1 MKKKIIILACILAA
15 VLGVSA
21 LVIFKIP
28 AKPKYTAGNAE
39 ITDRIESIRID
50 CDNGKF
56 TVLSTDKNKIEV
68 KEVTAASSKKSDPT
82 LNWAVTGKTLR
93 ILCNSKKDSEY
104 ILTVPAS
111 NVIDDLD
118 IEGKSV
124 SADVSDITARDFTL
138 RSDEGI
144 VSLQR
149 CKCIDSFI
157 GEYNSGNVS
166 FYNTFAR
173 RFDIKSG
180 SADIHMV
187 SPTFQRKCNIST
199 KSGNIDITA
208 PKDSKFCINEYHG
221 KGSFNSDFKSDKT
234 GGVLN
239 LKTSSG
245 RIALTNS
252 GNIGKEIA
260 AEANVTPPEVSTQT
274 PKPTVRVP
282 ATTVIPDDKKNKK
295 DAEESKK
302 SVSSQTDSNSAEA
315 STTVK
320 VKPDNK
326 DKAQSTSAITEAAS
340 KEEKVSPEK
349 TTVKKTA
356 AVSTTAKSES

>member
-39 ITDRIESIRID
+39 ITDRIESIRIE

-180 SADIHMV
+180 SADIHLLY
-187 SPTFQRKCNIST
+187 PTFQRKCNIST
-199 KSGNIDITA
+199 KSGSIDITA
-208 PKDSKFCINEYHG
+208 PSDSKFSINEYHG
-221 KGSFNSDFKSDKT
+221 KGSFNSDFESDKT

-239 LKTSSG
+239 LKTSTG
-245 RIALTNS
+245 RITLTNS
-252 GNIGKEIA
+252 GNLGKEIA
-260 AEANVTPPEVSTQT
+260 AEANAAPPEVSTNA

-282 ATTVIPDDKKNKK
+282 ATAVATTSKPAEKSDKKQKK
-295 DAEESKK
+295 AE
-302 SVSSQTDSNSAEA
+302 SATADKAKPAETETSGKA
-315 STTVK
+315 E
-320 VKPDNK
+320 KPDNK
-326 DKAQSTSAITEAAS
+326 NVTKASAESKGTSA
-340 KEEKVSPEK
+340 EK
-349 TTVKKTA
+349 TTA
-356 AVSTTAKSES
+356 AAKSSSEKTTAKTGE